1 MLFLCLIS
9 AYIGGGIGFAVL
21 DVKTYGNLIDN
32 DIYQSRMLGVVA
44 FDILLW
50 PFFALR
56 WVLNWLYVKLM
67 LWFWKQ

>member
-9 AYIGGGIGFAVL
+9 AYIVGGVGFAVL
-21 DVKTYGNLIDN
+21 DVKTYGNLIDK
-32 DIYQSRMLGVVA
+32 DILQSRMLGVVA

-56 WVLNWLYVKLM
+56 WVLNLLYGKLM